1 MESEEAVFGGLGG
14 CAVIPE
20 IASALLSM
28 FAGEAGYKPTE
39 LVRMRSSSWPVCWRG
54 ALSKEVDGAWSG
66 FGVADMGV
74 RIEFKVGIG
83 DRGVDIAVSR
93 KTRRTNERVKKDH

>member
-39 LVRMRSSSWPVCWRG
+39 LVRMRSSSWPVC
-54 ALSKEVDGAWSG
+54 
-66 FGVADMGV
+66 
-74 RIEFKVGIG
+74 
-83 DRGVDIAVSR
+83 
-93 KTRRTNERVKKDH
+93 